1 MNSSSSPGNP
11 SPSPGQPR
19 TRLGAQPSS
28 PTNYSSSEED
38 GGCQSQ
44 TPEEQSPAAL
54 VIGQIEDILEDAADA
69 LTENRP
75 MTIPLRN
82 RRSGNEVPVSFPTPA
97 GTGAR
102 RFTAVLHILY
112 ICHEALVTGNI
123 VTKRN
128 IYYHNPGLF
137 GSQAYVDYLVDDI
150 AFTFGVSRDHLNIVA
165 ASKGLIA
172 GGQFSHGDGHHAT
185 FRSLAAASYFNSSS
199 AGPGLLVT
207 AKGYP
212 DLATRQFLSLLHSAY
227 AYIPMYALVD
237 FDPDGIGIMR
247 TFKLGSRNLDHEVN
261 ATVPSLSWLG
271 VKSEDIFSVAR
282 PLDSPSKSS
291 SQPSTCTIQSQSPA
305 GAVAPAQITT
315 SHDSLSPENPATPS
329 TTLAITDYKMVA
341 LTLND
346 RNKAIN
352 LLAALKTPE
361 DQDAEDMNL
370 TSELQLMLMLNT
382 KFEIQAVEDMG
393 NMTNWLDA
401 RLKSSF
407 DGDLE

>member
-11 SPSPGQPR
+11 SPSPSQPR

-54 VIGQIEDILEDAADA
+54 LIGQIEDILEDAADA

-82 RRSGNEVPVSFPTPA
+82 RRSGNEVPVLFPTPA

-150 AFTFGVSRDHLNIVA
+150 AFTFG
-165 ASKGLIA
+165 
-172 GGQFSHGDGHHAT
+172 AT

-291 SQPSTCTIQSQSPA
+291 SQPSTCTIQSQSSA

-329 TTLAITDYKMVA
+329 TTLAITDYKMVV

-382 KFEIQAVEDMG
+382 KFEIQAIEDMG